1 MKNVIITEFYDGCE
15 KLIKLKRKI
24 IENVGMSEEAILH
37 NRKINSKTGH
47 RENKIIYSTIK

>member
-1 MKNVIITEFYDGCE
+1 MKNVLITEFYDGCE

-37 NRKINSKTGH
+37 NRKINSKTG
-47 RENKIIYSTIK
+47 RTENKVIYSIFK

>member
-1 MKNVIITEFYDGCE
+1 MKNVLITEFYDGCE

-37 NRKINSKTGH
+37 NRKI
-47 RENKIIYSTIK
+47 

>member
-1 MKNVIITEFYDGCE
+1 MKNVLITEFYDGCE

-37 NRKINSKTGH
+37 NRKINSKKGH
-47 RENKIIYSTIK
+47 RENKIIYSIIK